1 MATSGTPTPT
11 HFEPIFFGFLEVW
24 PQELFITMATNFT
37 NSLKV
42 AKIDEK
48 TAISLHSIVVLWIQ
62 FFFCQWF
69 GCIRKAQKTQHAF
82 RKRISLHIWR
92 KKKIIFWNCCGHFF
106 LQNCCKILS
115 RYIEKHRL
123 FRSKIWNN
131 MKKISF
137 RSSKLCTCW
146 GSVGGHRA
154 LE

>member
-69 GCIRKAQKTQHAF
+69 GCIRKAQITQHAF
-82 RKRISLHIWR
+82 RKRILFHIWR
-92 KKKIIFWNCCGHFF
+92 KKSFFGIVLVIFFKIAVKSWAVSSKNIDCLGPKYEIIWKKSVSEV
-106 LQNCCKILS
+106 QNCAPV
-115 RYIEKHRL
+115 EA
-123 FRSKIWNN
+123 
-131 MKKISF
+131 
-137 RSSKLCTCW
+137 
-146 GSVGGHRA
+146 V
-154 LE
+154 